1 MRTYLRHKIVNVV
14 GVKELIALE
23 YLDFCGKYKDYT
35 ESHGFW
41 EICFSESGEIG
52 FRLNGEKRVL
62 LKGEV
67 LFVPPHAEHSYTAD
81 SNEARAFVICFESP
95 SVTLKPLGGISM
107 LIGKEENECIK
118 KIIGE
123 SERTFRMSENGTLE
137 TVENPNFGGQQAILL
152 QLEYLLICVLRSL
165 AVEKNSDIVF
175 LDEKAF
181 YADLSDVIIGFFRE
195 NIKRK
200 LTLKEICE
208 KLNYSPS
215 FLCNTFRKQ
224 TGETLFA
231 CFNRMKIEEAKR
243 MLEEGDM
250 SASAV
255 SRELGFS
262 EPKYFGALFKRLV
275 GVSPAV
281 YQKQHHRR

>member
-14 GVKELIALE
+14 GIKELVALE
-23 YLDFCGKYKDYT
+23 YLDFYGKYKDYA
-35 ESHGFW
+35 EKHGFW
-41 EICFSESGEIG
+41 EICFLEKGEIG
-52 FRLNGEKRVL
+52 FCLNGEKRAL
-62 LKGEV
+62 REGEI
-67 LFVPPHAEHSYTAD
+67 LFVPPHAEHSYTEK
-81 SNEARAFVICFESP
+81 SSGSRAFVICFESQ
-95 SVTLKPLGGISM
+95 SATLKPLGGITLRVS
-107 LIGKEENECIK
+107 EEERASIV
-118 KIIGE
+118 KIIAE
-123 SERTFRMSENGTLE
+123 SERTFRMSESGTLE

-152 QLEYLLICVLRSL
+152 QLEYFFICVLRSL

-175 LDEKAF
+175 LNEKDF
-181 YADLSDVIIGFFRE
+181 YADLSYVIISYFRE
-195 NIKRK
+195 NIRRK

-208 KLNYSPS
+208 KMNYSPS

-224 TGETLFA
+224 TGETLFE
-231 CFNRMKIEEAKR
+231 CFNRMKIEEAKK
-243 MLEEGDM
+243 MLKEGM
-250 SASAV
+250 SASEV